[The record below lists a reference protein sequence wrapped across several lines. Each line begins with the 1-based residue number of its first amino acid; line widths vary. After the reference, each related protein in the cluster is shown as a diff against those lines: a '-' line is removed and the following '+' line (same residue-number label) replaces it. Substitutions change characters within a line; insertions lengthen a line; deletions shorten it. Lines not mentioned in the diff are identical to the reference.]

1 MALTDVSIKGSRP
14 KDKAYKLSDSGG
26 LYILVQPNGAKYW
39 RLKYRISG
47 KEKLLSIG
55 SYPDVTLAEAREK
68 GAIAKKQIANN
79 TDPSQSKKEDK
90 LKSLI
95 DSENSFEA
103 VARCWHENQKERWVE
118 GHSARVLNRL
128 EANIFPTLGFKAI
141 NSIKAP
147 ELLAVIRAIE
157 ARGAL
162 DISRRALQTCG
173 QIFRYAIATGRA
185 DRDISADLKGALK
198 TRKQENHAYL
208 SAKELP
214 EFLAKLKHYDGDE
227 QTKLAL
233 KLVILTFLRTTEVR
247 GAKWSEID
255 FEKQEWR
262 VPAERMKMRK
272 SHMVPLSAQS
282 VEILKKLHA
291 INGAYEHIFPNRNNP
306 TAYMSQNTMIYA
318 VYRLGYHS
326 RTTVHGFRA
335 TASTILNE
343 HGFMSDV
350 IERQLAHVEM
360 NKVRASYNHAEYLPE
375 RIKMMQWW
383 GDYVANCIVQ

>member
-1 MALTDVSIKGSRP
+1 
-14 KDKAYKLSDSGG
+14 
-26 LYILVQPNGAKYW
+26 
-39 RLKYRISG
+39 
-47 KEKLLSIG
+47 
-55 SYPDVTLAEAREK
+55 
-68 GAIAKKQIANN
+68 
-79 TDPSQSKKEDK
+79 
-90 LKSLI
+90 
-95 DSENSFEA
+95 
-103 VARCWHENQKERWVE
+103 
-118 GHSARVLNRL
+118 
-128 EANIFPTLGFKAI
+128 
-141 NSIKAP
+141 
-147 ELLAVIRAIE
+147 
-157 ARGAL
+157 
-162 DISRRALQTCG
+162 
-173 QIFRYAIATGRA
+173 
-185 DRDISADLKGALK
+185 
-198 TRKQENHAYL
+198 
-208 SAKELP
+208 
-214 EFLAKLKHYDGDE
+214 
-227 QTKLAL
+227 
-233 KLVILTFLRTTEVR
+233 
-247 GAKWSEID
+247 
-255 FEKQEWR
+255 
-262 VPAERMKMRK
+262 MRK